1 MSVKL
6 EAQDIRL
13 EYQQPRTGSRLV
25 ALDDRG
31 KMRKAHQ

>member
-25 ALDDRG
+25 ALDG
-31 KMRKAHQ
+31 VN